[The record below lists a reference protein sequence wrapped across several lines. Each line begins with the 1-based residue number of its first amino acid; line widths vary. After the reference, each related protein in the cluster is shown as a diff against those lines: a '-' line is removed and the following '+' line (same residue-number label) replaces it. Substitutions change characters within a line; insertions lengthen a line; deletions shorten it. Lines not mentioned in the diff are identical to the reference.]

1 MSTTDI
7 TPGST
12 SARAGV
18 LELARKVAK
27 APTASALAAL
37 LLTGIFFSLKSDRF
51 LETQNLSLVL
61 QQVMV
66 VGVLAIGQTL
76 IILTAGIDLS
86 VGTVM
91 AFGQIVMT
99 KLAVESGVQPLLAIG
114 LGILACVAFG
124 Y

>member
-1 MSTTDI
+1 
-7 TPGST
+7 
-12 SARAGV
+12 
-18 LELARKVAK
+18 
-27 APTASALAAL
+27 
-37 LLTGIFFSLKSDRF
+37 
-51 LETQNLSLVL
+51 
-61 QQVMV
+61 MV

-124 Y
+124 LLTARSSPASATGVHRHARARSTSPSR

>member
-7 TPGST
+7 TPDPT
-12 SARAGV
+12 TARPG
-18 LELARKVAK
+18 LREVAQRIAT

-37 LLTGIFFSLKSDRF
+37 LLTGLFFSLKSDRF

-76 IILTAGIDLS
+76 S
-86 VGTVM
+86 
-91 AFGQIVMT
+91 
-99 KLAVESGVQPLLAIG
+99 S
-114 LGILACVAFG
+114 
-124 Y
+124 